1 MEKHT
6 ILYLQDKDL
15 HKLGVTDM
23 AATIADV
30 EKTFELVSGE
40 DSLTPFKVAME
51 WPVEKYGHQN
61 RINAM
66 PAYLGGEIGMAG
78 VKWIGSNPDNTNHG
92 LPRASA
98 LTILNDPITKLPVC
112 IMDGTSISAMRT
124 GAAGGVAVKYLSKP
138 DSKVAL
144 VFGAGVQSRTQLEA
158 ACCVRPSLTECY
170 VYDPLTEKAEAFA
183 KEMSEKLGV
192 SVSAT
197 TQPKEICQKADVVIT
212 ATVAN
217 DPIIHSSWLKPGCT
231 YVHIGGNECTYGAV
245 LKADKIVF
253 DKWADVLHRQGST
266 SAIMGAKGILTEDR
280 IYADLGEII
289 AGKKPGRE
297 SDTEYIY
304 FNAVGMGAEDIAVA
318 TRLYRKAL
326 AEGVGMVLPYWGE

>member
-15 HKLGVTDM
+15 HELGVDDM
-23 AATIADV
+23 AATIRDV
-30 EKTFELVSGE
+30 EMTFALAAGE

-51 WPVEKYGHQN
+51 WPVEKYGSQN

-66 PAYLGGEIGMAG
+66 PAYLGGEVNMAG
-78 VKWIGSNPDNTNHG
+78 VKWIGSNPDNVNHG

-98 LTILNDPITKLPVC
+98 LTILNDPVTKLPVC

-138 DSKVAL
+138 DSKVLL

-170 VYDPLTEKAEAFA
+170 VYDPFTEKAEAFA
-183 KEMSEKLGV
+183 REMSEKLGV
-192 SVSAT
+192 SVTAVT
-197 TQPKEICQKADVVIT
+197 DPKPVCQKADVVIT
-212 ATVAN
+212 ATVASE
-217 DPIIHSSWLKPGCT
+217 PILHSDWVSPGCT
-231 YVHIGGNECTYGAV
+231 YVHIGGNECTYGTI

-253 DKWADVLHRQGST
+253 DVWRDVLHRQGST
-266 SAIMGAKGILTEDR
+266 AAVMGAKGLLPDSR
-280 IYADLGEII
+280 IYADIGDII
-289 AGKKPGRE
+289 SGKKPGRE
-297 SDTEYIY
+297 SDKEYIY
-304 FNAVGMGAEDIAVA
+304 FNAVGMGAEDIAVG

-326 AEGVGMVLPYWGE
+326 EKGVGMVLPYWG